1 MDKELKKELN
11 RKNKKIKTDN
21 KWIIQVIILSF
32 IISLLLSIVSELFLT
47 HLPIALGIILY
58 IIVIL
63 IGILFDIV
71 GVSVTSANEAIFHS
85 MNSRKIKGA
94 KLAVRF
100 KKNANKVSN
109 FCCDVIGDVCGII
122 SGSIAVVLATS
133 LSRVLNINLFVAL
146 VLFSAITA
154 ALTIGGKAL
163 GKSFAINKSN
173 LILFEFA
180 KLVSNFYHK

>member
-1 MDKELKKELN
+1 
-11 RKNKKIKTDN
+11 
-21 KWIIQVIILSF
+21 
-32 IISLLLSIVSELFLT
+32 
-47 HLPIALGIILY
+47 
-58 IIVIL
+58 
-63 IGILFDIV
+63 
-71 GVSVTSANEAIFHS
+71 